1 MELLLLLLPLLR
13 PEPESLLAGALFE
26 LAKKANATGDL
37 PELEQPG
44 RNVFLG
50 EQYVNN
56 PTLSDVTFL
65 VQVRFYL
72 TLVALQGQCRCLH
85 RSRLSCWHTVSC
97 CDCQAHAVSWARL
110 NGSKAI
116 ASSELACL
124 PALQDRKF
132 YAHRIALLAS
142 SECFR
147 AMFDGHYKEKQASV
161 IPIPNIRFAVFERMM
176 RCIYTG
182 ARAAPPAPWL

>member
-1 MELLLLLLPLLR
+1 MLPSVGAVIHRRQIQAWGTVELLLLLLLLLR

-65 VQVRFYL
+65 VQVRF
-72 TLVALQGQCRCLH
+72 T
-85 RSRLSCWHTVSC
+85 
-97 CDCQAHAVSWARL
+97 
-110 NGSKAI
+110 
-116 ASSELACL
+116 
-124 PALQDRKF
+124 
-132 YAHRIALLAS
+132 
-142 SECFR
+142 
-147 AMFDGHYKEKQASV
+147 
-161 IPIPNIRFAVFERMM
+161 
-176 RCIYTG
+176 
-182 ARAAPPAPWL
+182 

>member
-1 MELLLLLLPLLR
+1 MFASQQIVLLAYSQLLR
-13 PEPESLLAGALFE
+13 LSGTCSQLGTPKWSES
-26 LAKKANATGDL
+26 
-37 PELEQPG
+37 
-44 RNVFLG
+44 R
-50 EQYVNN
+50 
-56 PTLSDVTFL
+56 
-65 VQVRFYL
+65 R
-72 TLVALQGQCRCLH
+72 QCRF
-85 RSRLSCWHTVSC
+85 
-97 CDCQAHAVSWARL
+97 
-110 NGSKAI
+110 GI
-116 ASSELACL
+116 L

-182 ARAAPPAPWL
+182 ARAPPPAPWL